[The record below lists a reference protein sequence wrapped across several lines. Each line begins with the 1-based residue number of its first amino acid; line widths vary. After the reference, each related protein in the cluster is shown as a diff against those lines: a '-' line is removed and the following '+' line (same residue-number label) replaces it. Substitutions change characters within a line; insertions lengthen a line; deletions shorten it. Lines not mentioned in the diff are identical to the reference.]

1 MGTVELRAMAG
12 NLEAGLRQM
21 MDQRNELEI
30 RIRRQEGALQLAQ
43 LLVQQE
49 EEAAAGV
56 AAEVAVEPADIEA

>member
-56 AAEVAVEPADIEA
+56 AAEVTAEPADIEA

>member
-1 MGTVELRAMAG
+1 MGVVELRAMAG

-21 MDQRNELEI
+21 MEQRTELEI

-56 AAEVAVEPADIEA
+56 AVEVTAEPADIEA

>member
-1 MGTVELRAMAG
+1 MGVVELRAMAG

-56 AAEVAVEPADIEA
+56 AAEVAAEPADIEA

>member
-43 LLVQQE
+43 LLVKQE

-56 AAEVAVEPADIEA
+56 AAEVTAEPADIEA

>member
-1 MGTVELRAMAG
+1 MGVVELRAMAG

-49 EEAAAGV
+49 EEAAAG
-56 AAEVAVEPADIEA
+56 APAEVTAEPADIEA

>member
-1 MGTVELRAMAG
+1 MGVVELRAMAG

-56 AAEVAVEPADIEA
+56 AAEVTAEPADIEA

>member
-1 MGTVELRAMAG
+1 MEMMELRTMAG

-21 MDQRNELEI
+21 LDQRTELEI

-49 EEAAAGV
+49 AAAAAG
-56 AAEVAVEPADIEA
+56 AVAVEAEPVATEA

>member
-1 MGTVELRAMAG
+1 MGVVELRAMAG

-21 MDQRNELEI
+21 MDQRTELEI

-49 EEAAAGV
+49 DEAAGAP
-56 AAEVAVEPADIEA
+56 AEVTAEPADIEA

>member
-1 MGTVELRAMAG
+1 MGVAELRTMAA

-21 MDQRNELEI
+21 MEQRTELEI

-56 AAEVAVEPADIEA
+56 AAEVTAEPESIEV

>member
-21 MDQRNELEI
+21 MDQRTELEI

-43 LLVQQE
+43 LLLQQE

-56 AAEVAVEPADIEA
+56 VAEVVAEAELVEA